1 MCTDGRLGKQT
12 VVTQWCCG
20 GKKSTQLYS
29 HYVQYGHEEEGNLM
43 PVRDGLETIRN
54 KLAELEEHLLLIW
67 LAMRSE
73 SISRRI
79 AYHSKSLTLMRQ
91 V

>member
-1 MCTDGRLGKQT
+1 
-12 VVTQWCCG
+12 
-20 GKKSTQLYS
+20 
-29 HYVQYGHEEEGNLM
+29 VQCGHEEEGSLM
-43 PVRDGLETIRN
+43 PVRDGLETVRN

-73 SISRRI
+73 TISRRQSRRI